1 MGTSGNREPPVL
13 TRAGHSFPALL
24 HNPRRAAG
32 VGQRMTGFLPASRR
46 RANTP
51 YLVIPEPS
59 WELARKGSQDP
70 VPRRPS
76 DGHHWHHCR
85 DRERKARPR
94 LRGARRSPGGLR
106 ADSRGRA
113 ASASRKPLS
122 PRGPRS
128 PAIGAPRRSV
138 HPRRA
143 SRAGAQTQRRKRTQ
157 LGAPR
162 VASVFSLTPTP
173 YTERGAFRSAPSARA
188 RRTHCPEAPESL
200 GWSLA
205 PHC

>member
-1 MGTSGNREPPVL
+1 MGFFHFGWFVFLSLEAIPGDFLKSRNKPTRVGTSGNREPPVL

-94 LRGARRSPGGLR
+94 LRGARRSPGGLPGKSSIR
-106 ADSRGRA
+106 IPEAFV
-113 ASASRKPLS
+113 SAR
-122 PRGPRS
+122 
-128 PAIGAPRRSV
+128 PALPGDRCSQAI
-138 HPRRA
+138 
-143 SRAGAQTQRRKRTQ
+143 
-157 LGAPR
+157 
-162 VASVFSLTPTP
+162 
-173 YTERGAFRSAPSARA
+173 SAPQARLES
-188 RRTHCPEAPESL
+188 RRPDPATQTDPAWGSPSR
-200 GWSLA
+200 
-205 PHC
+205 